1 MDLSLC
7 LRQPKT
13 KKNIPCPCKKK
24 RGGRVGE
31 GKEKKEN
38 KAHKTY
44 DIGSNGFQGTR
55 Q

>member
-7 LRQPKT
+7 LRQPKI

-24 RGGRVGE
+24 KKNGGVGE
-31 GKEKKEN
+31 EKEKKEN

-44 DIGSNGFQGTR
+44 DIGSNGTR